1 MKKWTEFSCLY
12 EIFSKFKRIRYD
24 FDEKHRRDSRFR
36 VFVSFTDFVFF
47 ILHIIEWVLKMKKW
61 LFSPAPKV
69 KSKRL
74 LHHRWLITYFPFW
87 SFLNE
92 FQMPFKLTVVIYVS
106 LLIYIK
112 GRFVLCI
119 CRWHLLWYAHSVRLW
134 HRTVKMWSHHQLW
147 CVYVLRNLFK

>member
-1 MKKWTEFSCLY
+1 MKKWTEFSCL
-12 EIFSKFKRIRYD
+12 FLLRYD

-106 LLIYIK
+106 LLIY
-112 GRFVLCI
+112 
-119 CRWHLLWYAHSVRLW
+119 Y
-134 HRTVKMWSHHQLW
+134 RTV
-147 CVYVLRNLFK
+147 CFVYMSMTFVMIRTQCQIVTSNSENVKPSPAVVCIRFT